1 MDGDITLH
9 QRYEAVARRIET
21 ACRAAG
27 RTPDQVALL
36 AVSKTFPAGR
46 VLDLAGCGQRRFGEN
61 YLQEALAKI
70 SECATQRPDW
80 RLEWHFIGPI
90 QSNKTRPI
98 AEHFDWVHS
107 VDRERVARRLAEQR
121 PAQLAP
127 LQVCI
132 QVNIGAED
140 TKSGCDPAQA
150 SALAHLAASLP
161 GLRLRGLMA
170 IPRPEADPAAQQAQ
184 FARVRE
190 LFERLRAE
198 GLKLDTLSMGMSDD
212 LEAALAQGATIVR
225 VGSALFGRRVTGSV
239 QAPA

>member
-1 MDGDITLH
+1 MDGDITLQ
-9 QRYEAVARRIET
+9 QRYEAVGRRIET

-27 RTPDQVALL
+27 RPPDQVTLL

-61 YLQEALAKI
+61 YLQESLAKI
-70 SECATQRPDW
+70 SECAIQRPDW

-121 PAQLAP
+121 PPHLAP

-140 TKSGCDPAQA
+140 TKSGCEPAQA
-150 SALAHLAASLP
+150 SALAHLIASLP

-170 IPRPEADPAAQQAQ
+170 IPRPETDPAAQQAQ
-184 FARVRE
+184 FALVRE

-198 GLKLDTLSMGMSDD
+198 GLALDTLSMGMSDD
-212 LEAALAQGATIVR
+212 LEAAVAQGATIVR
-225 VGSALFGRRVTGSV
+225 VGSALFGRRVAGSV
-239 QAPA
+239 ETPA

>member
-1 MDGDITLH
+1 MDGDITLQ
-9 QRYEAVARRIET
+9 QRYEAVGRRIET

-27 RTPDQVALL
+27 RPPDQVTLL

-70 SECATQRPDW
+70 SECAIQRPDW

-121 PAQLAP
+121 PPHLAP

-140 TKSGCDPAQA
+140 TKSGCEPAQA
-150 SALAHLAASLP
+150 SALAHLIASLP

-170 IPRPEADPAAQQAQ
+170 IPRPETDPAAQQAQ
-184 FARVRE
+184 FALVRE

-198 GLKLDTLSMGMSDD
+198 GLALDTLSMGMSDD
-212 LEAALAQGATIVR
+212 LEAAVAQGATIVR
-225 VGSALFGRRVTGSV
+225 VGSALFGRRVAGSV
-239 QAPA
+239 ETPA

>member
-1 MDGDITLH
+1 MDGDITLQ
-9 QRYEAVARRIET
+9 QRYEAVGRRIET

-27 RTPDQVALL
+27 RPPDQVTLL

-70 SECATQRPDW
+70 SECAIQRPDW

-98 AEHFDWVHS
+98 AEHFDWVHGI
-107 VDRERVARRLAEQR
+107 DRERVARRLAEQR
-121 PAQLAP
+121 PPHLAP

-150 SALAHLAASLP
+150 SELAHRVAGLP

-170 IPRPEADPAAQQAQ
+170 IPRPETDPGAQQAQ

-190 LFERLRAE
+190 LFEQLQAE
-198 GLKLDTLSMGMSDD
+198 GLALDTLSMGMSDD
-212 LEAALAQGATIVR
+212 LEAAIAQGATIVR
-225 VGSALFGRRVTGSV
+225 VGSALFGRR
-239 QAPA
+239 APGTADSSI